1 MENTGK
7 IFFQRWPLLC
17 KLHMCAALTLI
28 DFLVRWKLVWAG
40 QIGLQRWQ
48 LWLRW
53 SASFKQLGRS
63 SKTHTLNFVILLII
77 GTFVLFFSDIHCRS
91 KGLLLSR
98 YLHAWPR
105 NFCLFFW
112 FLFRWQQE
120 NASTGLRNFHWHD
133 LPLLQHL
140 RLLRYK
146 VCSRFIYYS
155 KVRWLCRSSNSSP
168 CFPSPWPTNGTS
180 HPQSC
185 IWFVVQ
191 PPKQFQS

>member
-7 IFFQRWPLLC
+7 IFFLFQRWPLLC

-77 GTFVLFFSDIHCRS
+77 GAFVLFFRHTLSI
-91 KGLLLSR
+91 KGAPPQPLSSRLTKKFLPFLLVSIPLATRKCQYWSTQLS
-98 YLHAWPR
+98 LAW
-105 NFCLFFW
+105 FT
-112 FLFRWQQE
+112 
-120 NASTGLRNFHWHD
+120 ST
-133 LPLLQHL
+133 
-140 RLLRYK
+140 
-146 VCSRFIYYS
+146 
-155 KVRWLCRSSNSSP
+155 
-168 CFPSPWPTNGTS
+168 TTS
-180 HPQSC
+180 Q
-185 IWFVVQ
+185 IITV
-191 PPKQFQS
+191 